1 MWFRKMQLERLYS
14 LVKENEERFYKALEQ
29 DLNKP
34 RLEAFTGD
42 IAPALDECLYFLEN
56 LDTLVK
62 DKTMKPRS
70 LINKSEKVIT
80 RRDPLGVVLIIGCWN
95 YPVQLSLVPLAGA
108 IAAGNCAILKPSEVA
123 PHTAALITE
132 LFPKYLD
139 SSCYRI
145 VNGGVEESTELLK
158 NPFDHIF
165 YTGNSTV
172 GKIVMEAASKHLT
185 PVTLELGGKSP
196 AIVLEDASIQ
206 LTANRIA
213 FGKFYNA
220 GQICIGVD
228 YVLIHKSRLNDFTE
242 AFKKTVHEWYG
253 PNPKESN
260 NYARIVA
267 DRHVDR
273 LQAILDNRKSGQVVL
288 GGQIDKKDRYVA
300 PTLVTNVRF
309 DDPSLMSEE
318 IFGPI
323 LPVLTFNTLEEAI
336 ALVNRKDP
344 PLALYVFTQKKKLAE
359 QVLRNT
365 RSGGVCVNDCLVH
378 QAEYS
383 LPFGGVGTS
392 GMGNYHGEKSFNTFT
407 HERGMIIKK
416 QNKERAVSM
425 RYPPYTDR
433 KLKIISLVLVK
444 HPWLVWL
451 TAYRT
456 PLKLITFILVLL
468 SVVAKMKRA

>member
-1 MWFRKMQLERLYS
+1 MSKILNYSSFDTIQDSVDHVRQIFFTGKSREMRFRKMQLERLYS
-14 LVKENEERFYKALEQ
+14 LVKENEERFYKALKQ

-42 IAPALDECLYFLEN
+42 IAPVLDECLYFLEN

-185 PVTLELGGKSP
+185 PVTLELGGKS
-196 AIVLEDASIQ
+196 
-206 LTANRIA
+206 
-213 FGKFYNA
+213 
-220 GQICIGVD
+220 
-228 YVLIHKSRLNDFTE
+228 RLNDFTE

-300 PTLVTNVRF
+300 PTLITNVRF

-365 RSGGVCVNDCLVH
+365 RSGGVCINDCLVH

-407 HERGMIIKK
+407 HERGMILKK

-433 KLKIISLVLVK
+433 KLKIISFVLVK

-468 SVVAKMKRA
+468 SVVERLIVLLLN